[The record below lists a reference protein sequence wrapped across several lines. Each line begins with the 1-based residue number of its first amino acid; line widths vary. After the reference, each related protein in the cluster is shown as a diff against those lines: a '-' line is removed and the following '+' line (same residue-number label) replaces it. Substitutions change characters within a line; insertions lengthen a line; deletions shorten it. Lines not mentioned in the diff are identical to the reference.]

1 MSEKTIVY
9 SRDGEYFHEEPELVD
24 EMREEWKES
33 KFEPDGYYTGE
44 QKDIDVAGLVS
55 DIVVE
60 DILNGMDQALYHIV
74 GEVSEDA
81 LNITDEKKA
90 ELKDII
96 TKFMR
101 ENCSCSCWAVE
112 NVKYHS
118 FTNEGIE

>member
-9 SRDGEYFHEEPELVD
+9 SRDGEYFNDDPDLVD

-33 KFEPDGYYTGE
+33 KFEPDGYYAGE
-44 QKDIDVAGLVS
+44 QKDIDVAGLVP
-55 DIVVE
+55 DYIVNE
-60 DILNGMDQALYHIV
+60 ILDSMDQALYDIV

-81 LNITDEKKA
+81 LDITDEKKA
-90 ELKDII
+90 ELKELI
-96 TKFMR
+96 TNFMR

-118 FTNEGIE
+118 FTEEGIE